1 MLVLLRMLTILEEL
15 KLKFAILFKPWIY
28 RNLSEIKTGES
39 DSIGESWEL
48 LMVLLHP
55 SSQNSTIKYQQLCI
69 EQETRDPD
77 QNQNR
82 FLEDSVRG
90 TWWFSLSSFSLFCLQ
105 SSSISVSVA
114 SIRFN
119 SGDAVGFTIL
129 LLFVLTA
136 EIPPSRSLT
145 PYVCIH
151 SALGFFVFKLK
162 LKLKCKCCYRSLRI
176 TLLLTLVWTVLR
188 LTFLVLQTE
197 FCSLSMIGNFLPNL
211 ILCIYVI
218 LLPFWNIIL

>member
-1 MLVLLRMLTILEEL
+1 MLFLLRMLTILEEL
-15 KLKFAILFKPWIY
+15 KIKFAILFNPWMY

-82 FLEDSVRG
+82 FLEDSVRE

-136 EIPPSRSLT
+136 VIPPSRSLT

-151 SALGFFVFKLK
+151 SALGFFVFKLNWNWNWNVVIDRCVS
-162 LKLKCKCCYRSLRI
+162 LCSWLSCGLYWDWRFSFFRRSFVRSP
-176 TLLLTLVWTVLR
+176 W
-188 LTFLVLQTE
+188 
-197 FCSLSMIGNFLPNL
+197 
-211 ILCIYVI
+211 
-218 LLPFWNIIL
+218 